1 MVIMYLYLWTK
12 LGQRPGKDSVQI
24 RQSKGL
30 FATVNEVIFIVHFFC
45 RNLKEH
51 AMKRIAILVPE
62 TAVVEA
68 VADPRYIFMFVNDFL
83 KSSGKEAPFSVQMVG
98 LTREVRVT
106 DGLFSI
112 HTDAVLKDAQ
122 KPDLIIIPAISGNLD
137 TALRLNQDFLPW
149 IAKQYK
155 EGSEVASL
163 CIGAFLLAETGLL
176 SGRSCSTHWLFA
188 NEFRIRYPDIEMTDD
203 KIVTEQNGLYTSGGA
218 NSYWNLLLYLVEKYT
233 SRELAILASKYFV
246 LDIERASQS
255 PFSIFKG
262 QKVHNDPEIVKVQEY
277 IETNFQDKITVDE
290 LCDKFGIARRTFE
303 RRFKKATSNTVLE
316 YWQRVKIE
324 AAKRQ
329 LEVSRKTV
337 GEVMYEVGYN
347 DTKAFR
353 DIFKKVTSMSP
364 VDYRNKYNKEALN

>member
-1 MVIMYLYLWTK
+1 M
-12 LGQRPGKDSVQI
+12 S
-24 RQSKGL
+24 
-30 FATVNEVIFIVHFFC
+30 
-45 RNLKEH
+45 
-51 AMKRIAILVPE
+51 AMKKIAILVPE

-68 VADPRYIFMFVNDFL
+68 VADPRYIFTAVNEFL
-83 KSSGKEAPFSVQMVG
+83 TKGGSQPAFSVQLVG
-98 LTREVRVT
+98 LTPEVRVT

-112 HTDAVLKDAQ
+112 HTDATLRDAQ

-137 TALRLNQDFLPW
+137 LALRLNQEFIPW
-149 IAKQYK
+149 ITQQYK
-155 EGSEVASL
+155 DGSEVASL
-163 CIGAFLLAETGLL
+163 CIGAFMLGATGLL
-176 SGRSCSTHWLFA
+176 NGKSCSTHWLFA
-188 NEFRIRYPDIEMTDD
+188 NEFRERYPEVELTDD

-218 NSYWNLLLYLVEKYT
+218 NSYWNLLLYLVEKFT
-233 SRELAILASKYFV
+233 TRELAILCAKFFV
-246 LDIERASQS
+246 LDIGRASQS

-262 QKVHNDPEIVKVQEY
+262 QKTHNDPEIVKVQEY
-277 IETNFQDKITVDE
+277 IEINFQEKITVDE

-303 RRFKKATSNTVLE
+303 RRFKKATNNTVLE

-329 LEVSRKTV
+329 LELSRKTV

-364 VDYRNKYNKEALN
+364 VDYRNKYNKEAMN

>member
-1 MVIMYLYLWTK
+1 M
-12 LGQRPGKDSVQI
+12 SV
-24 RQSKGL
+24 
-30 FATVNEVIFIVHFFC
+30 
-45 RNLKEH
+45 
-51 AMKRIAILVPE
+51 MKRIAILVPE

-68 VADPRYIFMFVNDFL
+68 VADPRYIFTAVNEFL
-83 KSSGKEAPFSVQMVG
+83 KSAGKEPLFSVQLVG

-106 DGLFSI
+106 EGLFSI
-112 HTDAVLKDAQ
+112 HADATLHDAL

-137 TALRLNQDFLPW
+137 NALRLNKDFVSW
-149 IAKQYK
+149 IVQQYK
-155 EGSEVASL
+155 DGSEVASL
-163 CIGAFLLAETGLL
+163 CIGAFLLGATGLL
-176 SGRSCSTHWLFA
+176 NGKSCSTHWLFA
-188 NEFRIRYPDIEMTDD
+188 NEFRERYPEVELTDD

-218 NSYWNLLLYLVEKYT
+218 TSYWNLLLYLVEKYT
-233 SRELAILASKYFV
+233 NRELAILCSKFFV

-262 QKVHNDPEIVKVQEY
+262 QKTHNDPEIVKVQEY

-303 RRFKKATSNTVLE
+303 RRFKKATNNTVLE

-329 LEVSRKTV
+329 LEMSRKTV

-353 DIFKKVTSMSP
+353 DIFRKVTSMSP
-364 VDYRNKYNKEALN
+364 VDYRNKYNKEAMN